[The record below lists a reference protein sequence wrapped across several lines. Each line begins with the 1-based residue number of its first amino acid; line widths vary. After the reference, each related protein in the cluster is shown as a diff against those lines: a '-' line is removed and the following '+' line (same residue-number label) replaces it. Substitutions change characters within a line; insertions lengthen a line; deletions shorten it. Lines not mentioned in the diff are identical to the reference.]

1 MPPRRHM
8 VQTSRA
14 QLLDWQRRLPLPVKF
29 GLAFAG
35 ATLPFL
41 IGLAVIAMWA
51 DASPEHVR
59 DTAFVTHGVG
69 AAAAAVAS
77 WRLSR
82 AVVVPMRRAIDVL
95 REAAA
100 GNLTRRLP
108 GVRRRDEFGAMARAL
123 NTMLDAA
130 ADAFFAVTTGIR
142 LLAQTSG
149 RLAQTATK
157 LADSADRA
165 SDQSTLVSYAADQVS
180 SNVVGVA
187 GSSEQMAAA
196 IRDIAD
202 NASRAA
208 AVAAEAAATAE
219 RADSTVAKLGESS
232 AEIGNILKVITSI
245 ARQTHLL
252 ALNATI
258 EAARAGEAGR
268 GFAVV
273 AAEVK
278 DLADATARATDDIAQ
293 MIKTIQDDAAEAVTM
308 IRQIS
313 AVVDR
318 INDFQSTIAGAVE
331 EQTASSNEMTRAIAG
346 AAAASEDI
354 AGSIVGVAAAA
365 LATASGVGDTRLASA
380 DLAHTANQLEGVV
393 RRFRY

>member
-1 MPPRRHM
+1 M

-59 DTAFVTHGVG
+59 DTAFVTLGVG